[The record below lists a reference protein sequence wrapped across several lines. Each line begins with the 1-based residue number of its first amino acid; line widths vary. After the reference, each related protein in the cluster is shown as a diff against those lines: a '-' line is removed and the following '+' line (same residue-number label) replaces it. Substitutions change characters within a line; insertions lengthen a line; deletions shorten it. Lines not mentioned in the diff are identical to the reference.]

1 MLFLETEFWTKC
13 FTKMRAACFEHWGRM
28 QVGSSHFH
36 AKLSPL
42 YDTTVP
48 ISHSF
53 LTERGFESDPENGT
67 VGRAELFWKSEASHS
82 NGLPVKCETSTSC
95 PSASDVPSTDCYK
108 NVAENPNW
116 FLHASTQIIMIRLW
130 SEICQENGRKNWFLD
145 DSECDPVK
153 ITHLWKGILYFPK
166 MYPINIKQ
174 KNCFCLKPNLNISK

>member
-1 MLFLETEFWTKC
+1 
-13 FTKMRAACFEHWGRM
+13 MRAACFAPSFLQKRGVPEWGWL
-28 QVGSSHFH
+28 QVGSSHFN

-53 LTERGFESDPENGT
+53 LTKRGFESDPENGT
-67 VGRAELFWKSEASHS
+67 FGRAELFWKSEASHS

-130 SEICQENGRKNWFLD
+130 NLSRERRKESIFGWQWMWSSENNTF
-145 DSECDPVK
+145 V
-153 ITHLWKGILYFPK
+153 
-166 MYPINIKQ
+166 
-174 KNCFCLKPNLNISK
+174 

>member
-1 MLFLETEFWTKC
+1 
-13 FTKMRAACFEHWGRM
+13 M
-28 QVGSSHFH
+28 QVGSSHFK

-67 VGRAELFWKSEASHS
+67 FGRAELFWKSEASHS

-116 FLHASTQIIMIRLW
+116 FLHASTQIIMIRL
-130 SEICQENGRKNWFLD
+130 
-145 DSECDPVK
+145 
-153 ITHLWKGILYFPK
+153 
-166 MYPINIKQ
+166 
-174 KNCFCLKPNLNISK
+174 